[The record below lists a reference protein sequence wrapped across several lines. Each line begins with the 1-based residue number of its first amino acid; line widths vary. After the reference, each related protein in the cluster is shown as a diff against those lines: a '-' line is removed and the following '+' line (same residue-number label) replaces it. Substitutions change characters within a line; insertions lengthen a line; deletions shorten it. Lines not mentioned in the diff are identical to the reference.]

1 MMIIY
6 LLFISCLYI
15 YSKNVYKKWSNV
27 YIKWRNVYKKWR
39 GIVYKKWSIVY
50 RMWKSIVEKIIVY
63 RIIDVYTIQWYN
75 RVAEMR

>member
-1 MMIIY
+1 MEH
-6 LLFISCLYI
+6 CVQ
-15 YSKNVYKKWSNV
+15 NVEERV
-27 YIKWRNVYKKWR
+27 QEVE

-75 RVAEMR
+75 RVEEMR

>member
-1 MMIIY
+1 MEQ
-6 LLFISCLYI
+6 CVH
-15 YSKNVYKKWSNV
+15 KVEERV
-27 YIKWRNVYKKWR
+27 QEVE

-75 RVAEMR
+75 RVEEMR

>member
-1 MMIIY
+1 MEH
-6 LLFISCLYI
+6 CVQ
-15 YSKNVYKKWSNV
+15 KVEERV
-27 YIKWRNVYKKWR
+27 QEVD

-75 RVAEMR
+75 RVEEMR

>member
-1 MMIIY
+1 MEH
-6 LLFISCLYI
+6 CVH
-15 YSKNVYKKWSNV
+15 KVEERV
-27 YIKWRNVYKKWR
+27 QEVE

-75 RVAEMR
+75 RVEEMR

>member
-1 MMIIY
+1 MEN
-6 LLFISCLYI
+6 CVH
-15 YSKNVYKKWSNV
+15 KVEERV
-27 YIKWRNVYKKWR
+27 QEVD

-75 RVAEMR
+75 RVEEMR

>member
-1 MMIIY
+1 MKQ
-6 LLFISCLYI
+6 CVH
-15 YSKNVYKKWSNV
+15 KVEERV
-27 YIKWRNVYKKWR
+27 QEVE